1 MTRYYVDV
9 SDDLLKGD
17 YAIAWPEGFRLVE
30 RFGPKDLFFQR
41 WLVEDDHAPP
51 EFEGH
56 LVVLSISW
64 DRDER
69 KAEITHREKLSLRY

>member
-1 MTRYYVDV
+1 MTRYYTDI
-9 SDDLLKGD
+9 SDDLLEGD

-30 RFGPKDLFFQR
+30 PFGPRDLFFQR

-56 LVVLSISW
+56 LVQPVFSW
-64 DRDER
+64 DVNAC
-69 KAEITHREKLSLRY
+69 KTEILHREKVPLRY